1 MNPDYP
7 IALRQLGLSLLLAV
21 CSPPIGM
28 IVGRMLT
35 NYVDSLLP
43 DSEAKREGKI
53 LFDLSCLP
61 RLVDE
66 GALLVDENDVVARD
80 V

>member
-1 MNPDYP
+1 
-7 IALRQLGLSLLLAV
+7 
-21 CSPPIGM
+21 
-28 IVGRMLT
+28 MLT

-43 DSEAKREGKI
+43 DSEAKKEGKI

-66 GALLVDENDVVARD
+66 GALLVDESDVVARD